1 MSELTRDQE
10 AMILIGSLTLENAK
24 LQAAN
29 MTTAERL
36 NNYSENNRVLT
47 NENTQLKVALKR
59 FEDRFNEQNRV
70 QQANARFDEPI
81 ELEIPKLREAST
93 VK

>member
-29 MTTAERL
+29 MTTVERL